1 MELDLDAALVASIA
15 RLAAID
21 VPADDMPALLA
32 VMRNQVEMAATL
44 RSLPYDDVPPIT
56 SMDARWV

>member
-1 MELDLDAALVASIA
+1 VELDLDAALVASIA

-56 SMDARWV
+56 SMDPRWV